1 MNRADAERLARDWID
16 AWNRLD
22 IEPVLAMYADD
33 LSFTSPTALE
43 VTGAPTVRGKEAL
56 RTYWRAALARIGSLR
71 FSLDRISWDQDAQE
85 LGIIY
90 TSEID
95 GRAKKVMELFR
106 FGPDGR
112 ARLTEVFHGL
122 LPA

>member
-1 MNRADAERLARDWID
+1 MNRADAERLAREWID

-22 IEPVLAMYADD
+22 IEPVLAMYADA
-33 LSFTSPTALE
+33 LSFTSPTAAE
-43 VTGAPTVRGKEAL
+43 VTGTPTVRGKDAL
-56 RTYWRAALARIGSLR
+56 RTYWRAALARIGSLK
-71 FSLDRISWDQDAQE
+71 FVFDRITWDHDAQE

-106 FGPDGR
+106 FGADGR
-112 ARLTEVFHGL
+112 AVATEVFHGK
-122 LPA
+122 LPV

>member
-1 MNRADAERLARDWID
+1 VTRAQAERLAREWID
-16 AWNRLD
+16 AWNRRD

-33 LSFTSPTALE
+33 LSFTSPTAFE
-43 VTGAPTVRGKEAL
+43 VTGAPTVRGKAAL

-71 FSLDRISWDQDAQE
+71 FSLDRISWDDDGQE
-85 LGIIY
+85 LGILY

-95 GRAKKVMELFR
+95 GQPKKVMELFR
-106 FGPDGR
+106 FGPDGL
-112 ARLTEVFHGL
+112 AVATEVFHGK